1 MAAAVA
7 VAVVLVVEAFT
18 AVEAFTVVAVSMAA
32 VSMVAH
38 IIVLPTAVGPDA
50 PLWAAGIIGG
60 TTAVAAAVLVG

>member
-7 VAVVLVVEAFT
+7 VAVVLV
-18 AVEAFTVVAVSMAA
+18 VEAFTVVAVSMAA

-38 IIVLPTAVGPDA
+38 IIGLPTAVGPDA
-50 PLWAAGIIGG
+50 PSWEAGIIGG

>member
-18 AVEAFTVVAVSMAA
+18 AVEAFTVVAVST
-32 VSMVAH
+32 VAH
-38 IIVLPTAVGPDA
+38 IIGLPTAVGPDA
-50 PLWAAGIIGG
+50 PSWEAGIIGG

>member
-18 AVEAFTVVAVSMAA
+18 VVA

-38 IIVLPTAVGPDA
+38 IIGLPTAVGPDA
-50 PLWAAGIIGG
+50 PSWEAGIIGG